1 MYFFRSIVIIFLIIA
16 SSLMLYQYLSQ
27 KKNSDISKKT
37 IIFSYL
43 IFIEGLLIL
52 FGTNYLFFIFFDFS
66 CFLAYILNRKKEAL
80 ILSFVNIIYFLVVLD
95 LSWTVYLIYGI
106 YFAVSY
112 FLRETNNHEKTL
124 KILLV
129 IKAFITSFLYFSLFE
144 QSNIQLLY
152 LSFSLIYFYAL
163 LELSYLFLRKYE
175 EKNNDDTIIFQ
186 IAHEVKNPIA
196 VCKGYLDM
204 LDTSK
209 KDKVNKYIPIIKSE
223 MNRALTIMDDFLNL
237 KRLTVQKDIMDL
249 YMLIEDVDATMQSI
263 LSSKNVSLEIPSI
276 DDELLIDGD
285 YERLKQVFINLIKN
299 AYEANANK
307 IKIDLKTKKDYIE
320 VDIIDNGDGINTKD
334 LKKIGQLFYTTK
346 VKGTGIGV
354 NMSKEII
361 KLHQGTMKYLSSK
374 EKGTTVTLVI
384 PSKFLIQD

>member
-1 MYFFRSIVIIFLIIA
+1 MYFFRSIIIILLIIM
-16 SSLMLYQYLSQ
+16 SSFMLYQYLST
-27 KKNSDISKKT
+27 KKNTNISKKT
-37 IIFSYL
+37 IILSYL

-52 FGTNYLFFIFFDFS
+52 FGTNYLFFIFLDFS
-66 CFLAYILNRKKEAL
+66 CFLAYMLNRRREVL
-80 ILSFVNIIYFLVVLD
+80 ILSFINIIYFLVVLD
-95 LSWTVYLIYGI
+95 LSWTIYLIYGI

-112 FLRETNNHEKTL
+112 FLRETNNQEKML
-124 KILLV
+124 KILLI
-129 IKAFITSFLYFSLFE
+129 IKSFITSFIYFSIFE
-144 QSNIQLLY
+144 QSNIQILY
-152 LSFSLIYFYAL
+152 LSFSLLYFYML
-163 LELSYLFLRKYE
+163 LELSYLFLREFE

-204 LDTSK
+204 LDTTK
-209 KDKVNKYIPIIKSE
+209 KDKINKYIPIIKSE

-263 LSSKNVSLEIPSI
+263 LSSKNVLLEIPTI

-307 IKIDLKTKKDYIE
+307 IKIDVRTKRDYIE
-320 VDIIDNGDGINTKD
+320 VDIIDNGDGISTKN

-346 VKGTGIGV
+346 IKGTGIGV

-361 KLHQGTMKYLSSK
+361 KLHQGTIKYIPNN
-374 EKGTTVTLVI
+374 EKGITVSLVI
-384 PSKFLIQD
+384 PSKFLID

>member
-1 MYFFRSIVIIFLIIA
+1 MYFFRSIIIILLIII
-16 SSLMLYQYLSQ
+16 SSFMLYQYLST
-27 KKNSDISKKT
+27 KKNTNISKKT
-37 IIFSYL
+37 IILSYL

-52 FGTNYLFFIFFDFS
+52 FGTNYLFFIFLDFS
-66 CFLAYILNRKKEAL
+66 CFLAYMLNRRREVL
-80 ILSFVNIIYFLVVLD
+80 ILSFINIIYFLVVLD
-95 LSWTVYLIYGI
+95 LSWTIYLIYGI

-112 FLRETNNHEKTL
+112 FLRETNNQEKML
-124 KILLV
+124 KILLI
-129 IKAFITSFLYFSLFE
+129 IKSFITSFIYFSIFE
-144 QSNIQLLY
+144 QSNIQILY
-152 LSFSLIYFYAL
+152 LSFSLLYFYML
-163 LELSYLFLRKYE
+163 LELSYLFLREFE

-204 LDTSK
+204 LDTTK

-263 LSSKNVSLEIPSI
+263 LSSKNVLLEIPTI

-307 IKIDLKTKKDYIE
+307 IKIDVRTKRDYIE
-320 VDIIDNGDGINTKD
+320 VDIIDNGDGISTKN

-346 VKGTGIGV
+346 IKGTGIGV

-361 KLHQGTMKYLSSK
+361 KLHQGTIKYIPNN
-374 EKGTTVTLVI
+374 EKGITVSLVI
-384 PSKFLIQD
+384 PSKFLID

>member
-1 MYFFRSIVIIFLIIA
+1 MYFFRSIIIILLIIM
-16 SSLMLYQYLSQ
+16 SSFMLYQYLST
-27 KKNSDISKKT
+27 KKNTNISKKT
-37 IIFSYL
+37 IILSYL

-52 FGTNYLFFIFFDFS
+52 FGTNYLFFIFLDFS
-66 CFLAYILNRKKEAL
+66 CFLAYMLNRRREAL
-80 ILSFVNIIYFLVVLD
+80 ILSFINIVYFLVVLD
-95 LSWTVYLIYGI
+95 LSWTIYLIYGI

-112 FLRETNNHEKTL
+112 FLRQTNNQEKML
-124 KILLV
+124 KILLI
-129 IKAFITSFLYFSLFE
+129 IKSFITSFIYFSTFE
-144 QSNIQLLY
+144 QSNIQILY
-152 LSFSLIYFYAL
+152 LSFSLLYFYML
-163 LELSYLFLRKYE
+163 LELSYLFLREFE

-204 LDTSK
+204 LDTTK
-209 KDKVNKYIPIIKSE
+209 KDKINKYIPIIKSE
-223 MNRALTIMDDFLNL
+223 MNRALTIMDAFLNL

-263 LSSKNVSLEIPSI
+263 LSSKNVLLEIPTI
-276 DDELLIDGD
+276 DGELLIDGD

-307 IKIDLKTKKDYIE
+307 IKIDVRTKRDYIE
-320 VDIIDNGDGINTKD
+320 VDIIDNGDGISTKN

-346 VKGTGIGV
+346 IKGTGIGV

-361 KLHQGTMKYLSSK
+361 KLHQGTIKYIPNN
-374 EKGTTVTLVI
+374 EKGITVSLVI
-384 PSKFLIQD
+384 PSKFLID

>member
-1 MYFFRSIVIIFLIIA
+1 MYFFRSIIIILLIII
-16 SSLMLYQYLSQ
+16 SSFMLYQYLST
-27 KKNSDISKKT
+27 KKNTNISKKT
-37 IIFSYL
+37 IILSYL

-52 FGTNYLFFIFFDFS
+52 FGTNYLFFIFLDFS
-66 CFLAYILNRKKEAL
+66 CFLAYMLNRRREVL
-80 ILSFVNIIYFLVVLD
+80 ILSFINIIYFLVVLD
-95 LSWTVYLIYGI
+95 LSWTIYLIYGI

-112 FLRETNNHEKTL
+112 FLRETNNQEKML
-124 KILLV
+124 KILLI
-129 IKAFITSFLYFSLFE
+129 IKSFITSFIYFSIFE
-144 QSNIQLLY
+144 QSNIQILY
-152 LSFSLIYFYAL
+152 LSFSLLYFYML
-163 LELSYLFLRKYE
+163 LELSYLFLREFE

-204 LDTSK
+204 LDTTK
-209 KDKVNKYIPIIKSE
+209 KDKINKYIPIVKSE

-263 LSSKNVSLEIPSI
+263 LSSKNVLLEIPTI

-307 IKIDLKTKKDYIE
+307 IKIDVRTKRDYIE
-320 VDIIDNGDGINTKD
+320 VDIIDNGDGISIKN

-346 VKGTGIGV
+346 IKGTGIGV

-361 KLHQGTMKYLSSK
+361 KLHQGTIKYIPNN
-374 EKGTTVTLVI
+374 EKGITVSLVI
-384 PSKFLIQD
+384 PSKFLID

>member
-1 MYFFRSIVIIFLIIA
+1 MYFFRSIIIILLIIM
-16 SSLMLYQYLSQ
+16 SSFMLYQYLST
-27 KKNSDISKKT
+27 KKNTNISKKT
-37 IIFSYL
+37 IILSYL

-52 FGTNYLFFIFFDFS
+52 FGTNYLFFIFLDFS
-66 CFLAYILNRKKEAL
+66 CFLAYMLNRRREAL
-80 ILSFVNIIYFLVVLD
+80 ILSFINIIYFLVVLD
-95 LSWTVYLIYGI
+95 LSWTIYLIYGI

-112 FLRETNNHEKTL
+112 FLRETNNQEKML
-124 KILLV
+124 KILLI
-129 IKAFITSFLYFSLFE
+129 IKSFITSFIYFSIFE
-144 QSNIQLLY
+144 QSNIQILY
-152 LSFSLIYFYAL
+152 LSFSLLYFNML
-163 LELSYLFLRKYE
+163 LELSYLFLREFE

-204 LDTSK
+204 LDTTK
-209 KDKVNKYIPIIKSE
+209 KDKINKYIPIVKSE

-263 LSSKNVSLEIPSI
+263 LSSKNVLLEIPTI

-307 IKIDLKTKKDYIE
+307 IKIDVRTKRDYIE
-320 VDIIDNGDGINTKD
+320 VDIIDNGDGISTKN

-346 VKGTGIGV
+346 IKGTGIGV

-361 KLHQGTMKYLSSK
+361 KLHQGTIKYIPNN
-374 EKGTTVTLVI
+374 EKGITVSLVI
-384 PSKFLIQD
+384 PSKFLID

>member
-1 MYFFRSIVIIFLIIA
+1 MYFFRSIIIILLIIM
-16 SSLMLYQYLSQ
+16 SSFMLYQYLST
-27 KKNSDISKKT
+27 KKNTNISKKT
-37 IIFSYL
+37 IILSYL

-52 FGTNYLFFIFFDFS
+52 FGTNYLFFIFLDFS
-66 CFLAYILNRKKEAL
+66 CFLAYMLNRRREAL
-80 ILSFVNIIYFLVVLD
+80 ILSFINIVYFLVVLD
-95 LSWTVYLIYGI
+95 LSWTIYLIYGI

-112 FLRETNNHEKTL
+112 FLRQTNNQEKML
-124 KILLV
+124 KILLI
-129 IKAFITSFLYFSLFE
+129 IKSFITSFIYFSIFE
-144 QSNIQLLY
+144 QSNIQILY
-152 LSFSLIYFYAL
+152 LSFSLLYFYML
-163 LELSYLFLRKYE
+163 LELSYLFLREFE

-204 LDTSK
+204 LDTTK
-209 KDKVNKYIPIIKSE
+209 KDKINKYIPIVKSE

-263 LSSKNVSLEIPSI
+263 LSSKNVLLEIPTI

-307 IKIDLKTKKDYIE
+307 IKIDVRTKRDYIE
-320 VDIIDNGDGINTKD
+320 VDIIDNGDGISTKN

-346 VKGTGIGV
+346 IKGTGIGV

-361 KLHQGTMKYLSSK
+361 KLHQGTIKYIPNN
-374 EKGTTVTLVI
+374 EKGITVSLVI
-384 PSKFLIQD
+384 PSKFLID

>member
-1 MYFFRSIVIIFLIIA
+1 MYFFRSIMIILLIIM
-16 SSLMLYQYLSQ
+16 SSFMLYQYLST
-27 KKNSDISKKT
+27 KKNTNISKKT
-37 IIFSYL
+37 IILSYL

-52 FGTNYLFFIFFDFS
+52 FGTNYLFFIFLDFS
-66 CFLAYILNRKKEAL
+66 CFLAYMLNRRREAL
-80 ILSFVNIIYFLVVLD
+80 ILSFINIVYFLVVLD
-95 LSWTVYLIYGI
+95 LSWTIYLIYGI

-112 FLRETNNHEKTL
+112 FLRQTNNQEKML
-124 KILLV
+124 KILLI
-129 IKAFITSFLYFSLFE
+129 IKSFITSFIYFSIFE
-144 QSNIQLLY
+144 QSNIQILY
-152 LSFSLIYFYAL
+152 LSFSLLYFYML
-163 LELSYLFLRKYE
+163 LELSYLFLREFE

-204 LDTSK
+204 LDTTK

-263 LSSKNVSLEIPSI
+263 LSSKNVLLEIPTI

-307 IKIDLKTKKDYIE
+307 IKIDVRTKRDYIE
-320 VDIIDNGDGINTKD
+320 VDIIDNGDGISTKN

-346 VKGTGIGV
+346 IKGTGIGV

-361 KLHQGTMKYLSSK
+361 KLHQGTIKYIPNN
-374 EKGTTVTLVI
+374 EKGITVSLVI
-384 PSKFLIQD
+384 PSKFLID

>member
-1 MYFFRSIVIIFLIIA
+1 MYFFRSIIIILLIIM
-16 SSLMLYQYLSQ
+16 SSFMLYQYLST
-27 KKNSDISKKT
+27 KKNTNISKKT
-37 IIFSYL
+37 IILSYL

-52 FGTNYLFFIFFDFS
+52 FGTNYLFFIFLDFS
-66 CFLAYILNRKKEAL
+66 CFLAYMLNRRREAL
-80 ILSFVNIIYFLVVLD
+80 ILSFINIVYFLVVLD
-95 LSWTVYLIYGI
+95 LSWTIYLIYGI

-112 FLRETNNHEKTL
+112 FLRQTNNQEKML
-124 KILLV
+124 KILLI
-129 IKAFITSFLYFSLFE
+129 IKSFITSFIYFSIFE
-144 QSNIQLLY
+144 QSNIQILY
-152 LSFSLIYFYAL
+152 LSFSLLYFYML
-163 LELSYLFLRKYE
+163 LEVSYLFLREFE

-204 LDTSK
+204 LDTTK
-209 KDKVNKYIPIIKSE
+209 KDKINKYIPIIKSE

-263 LSSKNVSLEIPSI
+263 LSSKNVLLEIPTI

-307 IKIDLKTKKDYIE
+307 IKIDVRTKRDYIE
-320 VDIIDNGDGINTKD
+320 VDIIDNGDGISTKN

-346 VKGTGIGV
+346 IKGTGIGV

-361 KLHQGTMKYLSSK
+361 KLHQGTIKYIPNN
-374 EKGTTVTLVI
+374 EKGITVSLVI
-384 PSKFLIQD
+384 PSKFLID

>member
-1 MYFFRSIVIIFLIIA
+1 M
-16 SSLMLYQYLSQ
+16 SSFMLYQYLST
-27 KKNSDISKKT
+27 KKNTNISKKT
-37 IIFSYL
+37 IILSYL

-52 FGTNYLFFIFFDFS
+52 FGTNYLFFIFLDFS
-66 CFLAYILNRKKEAL
+66 CFLAYMLNRRREAL
-80 ILSFVNIIYFLVVLD
+80 ILSFINIVYFLVVLD
-95 LSWTVYLIYGI
+95 LSWTIYLIYGI

-112 FLRETNNHEKTL
+112 FLRQTNNQEKML
-124 KILLV
+124 KILLI
-129 IKAFITSFLYFSLFE
+129 IKSFITSFIYFSTFE
-144 QSNIQLLY
+144 QSNIQILY
-152 LSFSLIYFYAL
+152 LSFSLLYFYML
-163 LELSYLFLRKYE
+163 LELSYLFLREFE

-204 LDTSK
+204 LDTTK
-209 KDKVNKYIPIIKSE
+209 KDKINKYIPIIKSE
-223 MNRALTIMDDFLNL
+223 MNRALTIMDVFLNL

-263 LSSKNVSLEIPSI
+263 LSSKNVLLEIPTI
-276 DDELLIDGD
+276 DGELLIDGD

-307 IKIDLKTKKDYIE
+307 IKIDVRTKRDYIE
-320 VDIIDNGDGINTKD
+320 VDIIDNGDGISTKN

-346 VKGTGIGV
+346 IKGTGIGV

-361 KLHQGTMKYLSSK
+361 KLHQGTIKYIPNN
-374 EKGTTVTLVI
+374 EKGITVSLVI
-384 PSKFLIQD
+384 PSKFLID

>member
-1 MYFFRSIVIIFLIIA
+1 MYFFRSIIIILLIIM
-16 SSLMLYQYLSQ
+16 SSFMLYQYLSI
-27 KKNSDISKKT
+27 KKNTNISKKT
-37 IIFSYL
+37 IILSYL

-52 FGTNYLFFIFFDFS
+52 FGTNYLFFIFLDFS
-66 CFLAYILNRKKEAL
+66 CCLAYMLNRRREAL
-80 ILSFVNIIYFLVVLD
+80 ILSFINIVYFLVVLD
-95 LSWTVYLIYGI
+95 LSWTIYLIYGI

-112 FLRETNNHEKTL
+112 FLRETNNQEKML
-124 KILLV
+124 KILLI
-129 IKAFITSFLYFSLFE
+129 IKSFITSFIYFSIFE
-144 QSNIQLLY
+144 QSNIQILY
-152 LSFSLIYFYAL
+152 LSFSLLYFYML
-163 LELSYLFLRKYE
+163 LELSYLFLREFE

-204 LDTSK
+204 LDTTK

-263 LSSKNVSLEIPSI
+263 LSSKNVLLEIPTI

-307 IKIDLKTKKDYIE
+307 IKIDVRTKRDYIE
-320 VDIIDNGDGINTKD
+320 VDIIDNGDGISTKN

-346 VKGTGIGV
+346 IKGTGIGV

-361 KLHQGTMKYLSSK
+361 KLHQGTIKYIPNN
-374 EKGTTVTLVI
+374 EKGITVSLVI
-384 PSKFLIQD
+384 PSKFLID

>member
-1 MYFFRSIVIIFLIIA
+1 MYFFRSIIIILLIIM
-16 SSLMLYQYLSQ
+16 SSFVLYQYLST
-27 KKNSDISKKT
+27 KKNTNISKKT
-37 IIFSYL
+37 IILSYL

-52 FGTNYLFFIFFDFS
+52 FGTNYLFFIFLDFS
-66 CFLAYILNRKKEAL
+66 CFLAYMLNRRREVL
-80 ILSFVNIIYFLVVLD
+80 ILSFINIIYFLVVLD
-95 LSWTVYLIYGI
+95 LSWTIYLIYGI

-112 FLRETNNHEKTL
+112 FLRETNNQEKML
-124 KILLV
+124 KILLI
-129 IKAFITSFLYFSLFE
+129 IKSFITSFIYFSIFE
-144 QSNIQLLY
+144 QSNIQILY
-152 LSFSLIYFYAL
+152 LSFSLLYFYML
-163 LELSYLFLRKYE
+163 LELSYLFLREFE

-204 LDTSK
+204 LDTTK

-263 LSSKNVSLEIPSI
+263 LSSKNVLLEIPTI

-307 IKIDLKTKKDYIE
+307 IKIDVRTKRDYIE
-320 VDIIDNGDGINTKD
+320 VDIIDNGDGISIKN

-346 VKGTGIGV
+346 IKGTGIGV

-361 KLHQGTMKYLSSK
+361 KLHQGTIKYIPNN
-374 EKGTTVTLVI
+374 EKGITVSLVI
-384 PSKFLIQD
+384 PSKFLID

>member
-1 MYFFRSIVIIFLIIA
+1 MYFFRSIIIILLIIM
-16 SSLMLYQYLSQ
+16 SSFMLYQYLST
-27 KKNSDISKKT
+27 KKNTNISKKT
-37 IIFSYL
+37 IILSYL

-52 FGTNYLFFIFFDFS
+52 FGTNYLFFIFLDFS
-66 CFLAYILNRKKEAL
+66 CFLAYMLNRRREVL
-80 ILSFVNIIYFLVVLD
+80 ILSFINIIYFLVVLD
-95 LSWTVYLIYGI
+95 LSWTIYLIYGI

-112 FLRETNNHEKTL
+112 FLRETNNQEKML
-124 KILLV
+124 KILLI
-129 IKAFITSFLYFSLFE
+129 IKSFITSFIYFSIFE
-144 QSNIQLLY
+144 QSNIQILY
-152 LSFSLIYFYAL
+152 LSFSLLYFYML
-163 LELSYLFLRKYE
+163 LELSYLFLREFE

-204 LDTSK
+204 LDTTK

-263 LSSKNVSLEIPSI
+263 LSSKNVLLEIPTI

-307 IKIDLKTKKDYIE
+307 IKIDVRTKRDYIE
-320 VDIIDNGDGINTKD
+320 VDIIDNGDGISIKN

-346 VKGTGIGV
+346 IKGTGIGV

-361 KLHQGTMKYLSSK
+361 KLHQGTIKYIPNN
-374 EKGTTVTLVI
+374 EKGITVSLVL
-384 PSKFLIQD
+384 PSKFLID

>member
-1 MYFFRSIVIIFLIIA
+1 M
-16 SSLMLYQYLSQ
+16 SSFMLYQYLST
-27 KKNSDISKKT
+27 KKNTNISKKT
-37 IIFSYL
+37 IILSYL

-52 FGTNYLFFIFFDFS
+52 FGTNYLFFIFLDFS
-66 CFLAYILNRKKEAL
+66 CFLAYMLNRRREAL
-80 ILSFVNIIYFLVVLD
+80 ILSFINIIYFLVVLD
-95 LSWTVYLIYGI
+95 LSWTIYLIYGI

-112 FLRETNNHEKTL
+112 FLRETNNQEKML
-124 KILLV
+124 KILLI
-129 IKAFITSFLYFSLFE
+129 IKSFITSFIYFSIFE
-144 QSNIQLLY
+144 QSNIQILY
-152 LSFSLIYFYAL
+152 LSFSLLYFYML
-163 LELSYLFLRKYE
+163 LELSYLFLREFE

-204 LDTSK
+204 LDTTK
-209 KDKVNKYIPIIKSE
+209 KDKINKYIPIVKSE

-263 LSSKNVSLEIPSI
+263 LSSKNVLLEIPTI

-307 IKIDLKTKKDYIE
+307 IKIDVRTKRDYIE
-320 VDIIDNGDGINTKD
+320 VDIIDNGDGISTKN

-346 VKGTGIGV
+346 IKGTGIGV

-361 KLHQGTMKYLSSK
+361 KLHQGTIKYIPNN
-374 EKGTTVTLVI
+374 EKGITVSLVI
-384 PSKFLIQD
+384 PSKFLID

>member
-1 MYFFRSIVIIFLIIA
+1 MYFFRSIIIILLIIM
-16 SSLMLYQYLSQ
+16 SSFMLYQYLST
-27 KKNSDISKKT
+27 KKNTNISKKT
-37 IIFSYL
+37 IILSYL

-52 FGTNYLFFIFFDFS
+52 FGTNYLFFIFLDFS
-66 CFLAYILNRKKEAL
+66 CFLAYMLNRRREAL
-80 ILSFVNIIYFLVVLD
+80 ILSFINIVYFLVVLD
-95 LSWTVYLIYGI
+95 LSWSIYLIYGI
-106 YFAVSY
+106 YFAVGY
-112 FLRETNNHEKTL
+112 FLRQTNNQEKML
-124 KILLV
+124 KILLI
-129 IKAFITSFLYFSLFE
+129 IKSFITSFIYFSIFE
-144 QSNIQLLY
+144 QSNIQILY
-152 LSFSLIYFYAL
+152 LSFSLLYFYML
-163 LELSYLFLRKYE
+163 LELSYLFLREFE

-204 LDTSK
+204 LDTTK
-209 KDKVNKYIPIIKSE
+209 KDKINKYIPIIKSE
-223 MNRALTIMDDFLNL
+223 MNRALTIMDVFLNL

-263 LSSKNVSLEIPSI
+263 LSSKNVLLEIPTI

-307 IKIDLKTKKDYIE
+307 IKIDVRTKRDYIE
-320 VDIIDNGDGINTKD
+320 VDIIDNGDGISTKN

-346 VKGTGIGV
+346 IKGTGIGV

-361 KLHQGTMKYLSSK
+361 KLHQGTIKYIPNN
-374 EKGTTVTLVI
+374 EKGITVSLVI
-384 PSKFLIQD
+384 PSKFLID

>member
-1 MYFFRSIVIIFLIIA
+1 MYFFRSIIIILLIIM
-16 SSLMLYQYLSQ
+16 SSFMLYQYLST
-27 KKNSDISKKT
+27 KKNTNISKKT
-37 IIFSYL
+37 IILSYL
-43 IFIEGLLIL
+43 IFIKGLLIL
-52 FGTNYLFFIFFDFS
+52 FGTNYLFFIFLDFS
-66 CFLAYILNRKKEAL
+66 CFLAYMLNRRREAL
-80 ILSFVNIIYFLVVLD
+80 ILSFINIVYFLVVLD
-95 LSWTVYLIYGI
+95 LSWTIYLIYGI

-112 FLRETNNHEKTL
+112 FLRQTNNQEKML
-124 KILLV
+124 KILLI
-129 IKAFITSFLYFSLFE
+129 IKSFITSFIYFSIFE
-144 QSNIQLLY
+144 QSNIQILY
-152 LSFSLIYFYAL
+152 LSFSLLYFYML
-163 LELSYLFLRKYE
+163 LELSYLFLREFE

-204 LDTSK
+204 LDTTK
-209 KDKVNKYIPIIKSE
+209 KDKINKYIPIIKSE

-263 LSSKNVSLEIPSI
+263 LSSKNVLLEIPTI

-307 IKIDLKTKKDYIE
+307 IKIDVRTKRDYIE
-320 VDIIDNGDGINTKD
+320 VDIIDNGDGISTKN

-346 VKGTGIGV
+346 IKGTGIGV

-361 KLHQGTMKYLSSK
+361 KLHQGTIKYIPNN
-374 EKGTTVTLVI
+374 EKGITVSLVI
-384 PSKFLIQD
+384 PSKFLID

>member
-1 MYFFRSIVIIFLIIA
+1 MYFFRSVIIILLIIM
-16 SSLMLYQYLSQ
+16 SSFMLYQYLST
-27 KKNSDISKKT
+27 KKNTNISKKT
-37 IIFSYL
+37 IILSYL

-52 FGTNYLFFIFFDFS
+52 FGTNYLFFIFLDFS
-66 CFLAYILNRKKEAL
+66 CFLAYMLNRRREAL
-80 ILSFVNIIYFLVVLD
+80 ILSFINIVYFLVVLD
-95 LSWTVYLIYGI
+95 LSLTIYLIYGI

-112 FLRETNNHEKTL
+112 FLRQTNNQEKML
-124 KILLV
+124 KILLI
-129 IKAFITSFLYFSLFE
+129 IKSFITSFIYFSIFE
-144 QSNIQLLY
+144 QSNIQILY
-152 LSFSLIYFYAL
+152 LSFSLLYFYML
-163 LELSYLFLRKYE
+163 LELSYLFLREFE

-204 LDTSK
+204 LDTTK
-209 KDKVNKYIPIIKSE
+209 KDKINKYIPIIKSE

-263 LSSKNVSLEIPSI
+263 LSSKNVLLEIPTI

-307 IKIDLKTKKDYIE
+307 IKIDVRTKRDYIE
-320 VDIIDNGDGINTKD
+320 VDIIDNGDGISTKN

-346 VKGTGIGV
+346 IKGTGIGV

-361 KLHQGTMKYLSSK
+361 KLHQGTIKYIPNN
-374 EKGTTVTLVI
+374 EKGITVSLAI
-384 PSKFLIQD
+384 PSKFLID

>member
-1 MYFFRSIVIIFLIIA
+1 MYFFRSIIIILLIIM
-16 SSLMLYQYLSQ
+16 SSFMLYQYLST
-27 KKNSDISKKT
+27 KKNTNISKKT
-37 IIFSYL
+37 IILSYL

-52 FGTNYLFFIFFDFS
+52 FGTNYLFFIFLDFS
-66 CFLAYILNRKKEAL
+66 CFLAYMLNRRREVL
-80 ILSFVNIIYFLVVLD
+80 ILSFINIIYFLVVLD
-95 LSWTVYLIYGI
+95 LSWTIYLIYGI

-112 FLRETNNHEKTL
+112 FLRETNNQEKML
-124 KILLV
+124 KILLI
-129 IKAFITSFLYFSLFE
+129 IKSFITSFIYFSIFE
-144 QSNIQLLY
+144 QSNIQILY
-152 LSFSLIYFYAL
+152 LSFSLLYFYML
-163 LELSYLFLRKYE
+163 LELSYLFLREFE

-204 LDTSK
+204 LDTTK

-263 LSSKNVSLEIPSI
+263 LSSKNVLLEIPTI

-307 IKIDLKTKKDYIE
+307 IKIDVRTKRDYIE
-320 VDIIDNGDGINTKD
+320 VDIIDNGDGISIKN

-346 VKGTGIGV
+346 IKGTGIGV

-361 KLHQGTMKYLSSK
+361 KLHQGTIKYIPNN
-374 EKGTTVTLVI
+374 EKGITVSLVI
-384 PSKFLIQD
+384 PSKFLID

>member
-1 MYFFRSIVIIFLIIA
+1 MYFFRSIIIILLIII
-16 SSLMLYQYLSQ
+16 SSFMLYQYLST
-27 KKNSDISKKT
+27 KKNTNISKKT
-37 IIFSYL
+37 IILSYL

-52 FGTNYLFFIFFDFS
+52 FGTNYLFFIFLDFS
-66 CFLAYILNRKKEAL
+66 CFLAYMLNRRREVL
-80 ILSFVNIIYFLVVLD
+80 ILSFINIIYFLVVLD
-95 LSWTVYLIYGI
+95 LSWTIYLIYGI

-112 FLRETNNHEKTL
+112 FLRETNNQEKML
-124 KILLV
+124 KILLI
-129 IKAFITSFLYFSLFE
+129 IKSFITSFIYFSIFE
-144 QSNIQLLY
+144 QSNIQILY
-152 LSFSLIYFYAL
+152 LSFSLLYFYML
-163 LELSYLFLRKYE
+163 LELSYLFLREFE

-204 LDTSK
+204 LDTTK

-263 LSSKNVSLEIPSI
+263 LSSKNVLLEIPTI

-307 IKIDLKTKKDYIE
+307 IKIDVRTKRDYIE
-320 VDIIDNGDGINTKD
+320 VDIIDNGDGISIKN

-346 VKGTGIGV
+346 IKGTGIGV

-361 KLHQGTMKYLSSK
+361 KLHQGTIKYIPNN
-374 EKGTTVTLVI
+374 EKGITVSLVI
-384 PSKFLIQD
+384 PSKFLID

>member
-1 MYFFRSIVIIFLIIA
+1 MYFFRSIIIILLIIM
-16 SSLMLYQYLSQ
+16 SSFMLYQYLST
-27 KKNSDISKKT
+27 KKNTNISKKT
-37 IIFSYL
+37 IILSYL

-52 FGTNYLFFIFFDFS
+52 FGTNYLFFIFLDFS
-66 CFLAYILNRKKEAL
+66 CFLAYMLNRRREVL
-80 ILSFVNIIYFLVVLD
+80 ILSFINIIYFLVVLD
-95 LSWTVYLIYGI
+95 LSWTIYLIYGI

-112 FLRETNNHEKTL
+112 FLRETNNQEKML
-124 KILLV
+124 KILLI
-129 IKAFITSFLYFSLFE
+129 IKSFITSFIYFSIFE
-144 QSNIQLLY
+144 QSNIQILY
-152 LSFSLIYFYAL
+152 LSFSLLYFYML
-163 LELSYLFLRKYE
+163 LELSYLFLREFE

-204 LDTSK
+204 LDTTK
-209 KDKVNKYIPIIKSE
+209 KDKINKYIPIIKSE

-263 LSSKNVSLEIPSI
+263 LSSKNVLLEIPTI

-307 IKIDLKTKKDYIE
+307 IKIDVRTKRDYIE
-320 VDIIDNGDGINTKD
+320 VDIIDNGDGISIKN

-346 VKGTGIGV
+346 IKGTGIGV

-361 KLHQGTMKYLSSK
+361 KLHQGTIKYIPNN
-374 EKGTTVTLVI
+374 EKGITVSLVI
-384 PSKFLIQD
+384 PSKFLID

>member
-1 MYFFRSIVIIFLIIA
+1 MYFFRSVIIILLIIM
-16 SSLMLYQYLSQ
+16 SSFMLYQYLST
-27 KKNSDISKKT
+27 KKNTNISKKT
-37 IIFSYL
+37 IILSYL

-52 FGTNYLFFIFFDFS
+52 FGTNYLFFIFLDFS
-66 CFLAYILNRKKEAL
+66 CFLAYMLNRRREAL
-80 ILSFVNIIYFLVVLD
+80 ILSFINIVYFLVVLD
-95 LSWTVYLIYGI
+95 LSWTIYLIYGI

-112 FLRETNNHEKTL
+112 FLRQTNNQEKML
-124 KILLV
+124 KILLI
-129 IKAFITSFLYFSLFE
+129 IKSFITSFIYFSIFE
-144 QSNIQLLY
+144 QSNIQILY
-152 LSFSLIYFYAL
+152 LSFSLLYFYML
-163 LELSYLFLRKYE
+163 LELSYLFLREFE

-204 LDTSK
+204 LDTTK
-209 KDKVNKYIPIIKSE
+209 KDKINKYIPIIKSE

-249 YMLIEDVDATMQSI
+249 YMLIEDIDATMQSI
-263 LSSKNVSLEIPSI
+263 LSSKNVLLEIPTI

-307 IKIDLKTKKDYIE
+307 IKIDVRTKRDYIE
-320 VDIIDNGDGINTKD
+320 VDIIDNGDGISTKN

-346 VKGTGIGV
+346 IKGTGIGV

-361 KLHQGTMKYLSSK
+361 KLHQGTIKYIPNN
-374 EKGTTVTLVI
+374 EKGITVSLVI
-384 PSKFLIQD
+384 PSKFLID

>member
-1 MYFFRSIVIIFLIIA
+1 MYFFRSIIIILLIIM
-16 SSLMLYQYLSQ
+16 SSFMLYQYLST
-27 KKNSDISKKT
+27 KKNTNISKKT
-37 IIFSYL
+37 IILSYL

-52 FGTNYLFFIFFDFS
+52 FGTNYLFFIFLDFS
-66 CFLAYILNRKKEAL
+66 CFLAYMLNRRREAL
-80 ILSFVNIIYFLVVLD
+80 ILSFINIVYFLVVLD
-95 LSWTVYLIYGI
+95 LSWTIYLIYGI
-106 YFAVSY
+106 YFAVGY
-112 FLRETNNHEKTL
+112 FLRQTNNQEKML
-124 KILLV
+124 KILLI
-129 IKAFITSFLYFSLFE
+129 IKSFITSFIYFSIFE
-144 QSNIQLLY
+144 QSNIQILY
-152 LSFSLIYFYAL
+152 LSFSLLYFYML
-163 LELSYLFLRKYE
+163 LELSYLFLREFE

-204 LDTSK
+204 LDTTK
-209 KDKVNKYIPIIKSE
+209 KDKINKYIPIIKSE
-223 MNRALTIMDDFLNL
+223 MNRALTIMDVFLNL

-263 LSSKNVSLEIPSI
+263 LSSKNVLLEIPTI

-307 IKIDLKTKKDYIE
+307 IKIDVRTKRDYIE
-320 VDIIDNGDGINTKD
+320 VDIIDNGDGISIKN

-346 VKGTGIGV
+346 IKGTGIGV

-361 KLHQGTMKYLSSK
+361 KLHQGTIKYIPNN
-374 EKGTTVTLVI
+374 EKGITVSLVI
-384 PSKFLIQD
+384 PSKFLID

>member
-1 MYFFRSIVIIFLIIA
+1 MYFFRSIIIILLIIM
-16 SSLMLYQYLSQ
+16 SSFMLYQYLST
-27 KKNSDISKKT
+27 KKSTNISKKT
-37 IIFSYL
+37 IILSYL

-52 FGTNYLFFIFFDFS
+52 FGTNYLFFIFLDFS
-66 CFLAYILNRKKEAL
+66 CFLAYMLNRRREAL
-80 ILSFVNIIYFLVVLD
+80 ILSFINIVYFLVVLD
-95 LSWTVYLIYGI
+95 LSWTIYLIYGI

-112 FLRETNNHEKTL
+112 FLRQTNNQEKML
-124 KILLV
+124 KILLI
-129 IKAFITSFLYFSLFE
+129 IKSFITSFIYFSIFE
-144 QSNIQLLY
+144 QSNIQILY
-152 LSFSLIYFYAL
+152 LSFSLLYFYML
-163 LELSYLFLRKYE
+163 LELSYLFLREFE

-204 LDTSK
+204 LDTTK
-209 KDKVNKYIPIIKSE
+209 KDKINKYIPIIKSE

-263 LSSKNVSLEIPSI
+263 LSSKNVLLEIPTI

-307 IKIDLKTKKDYIE
+307 IKIDVRTKRDYIE
-320 VDIIDNGDGINTKD
+320 VDIIDNGDGISTKN

-346 VKGTGIGV
+346 IKGTGIGV

-361 KLHQGTMKYLSSK
+361 KLHQGTIKYIPNN
-374 EKGTTVTLVI
+374 EKGITVSLVI
-384 PSKFLIQD
+384 PSKFLID

>member
-1 MYFFRSIVIIFLIIA
+1 MYFFRSVIIILLIIM
-16 SSLMLYQYLSQ
+16 SSFMLYQYLST
-27 KKNSDISKKT
+27 KKNTNISKKT
-37 IIFSYL
+37 IILSYL

-52 FGTNYLFFIFFDFS
+52 FGTNYLFFIFLDFS
-66 CFLAYILNRKKEAL
+66 CFLAYMLNRRREAL
-80 ILSFVNIIYFLVVLD
+80 ILSFINIVYFLVVLD
-95 LSWTVYLIYGI
+95 LSWTIYLIYGI

-112 FLRETNNHEKTL
+112 FLRQTNNQEKML
-124 KILLV
+124 KILLI
-129 IKAFITSFLYFSLFE
+129 IKSFITSFIYFSIFE
-144 QSNIQLLY
+144 QSNIQILY
-152 LSFSLIYFYAL
+152 LSFSLLYFYML
-163 LELSYLFLRKYE
+163 LELSYLFLREFE

-204 LDTSK
+204 LDTTK
-209 KDKVNKYIPIIKSE
+209 KDKINKYIPIIKSE

-263 LSSKNVSLEIPSI
+263 LSSKNVLLEIPTI

-307 IKIDLKTKKDYIE
+307 IKIDVRTKRDYIE
-320 VDIIDNGDGINTKD
+320 VDIIDNGDGISTKN

-346 VKGTGIGV
+346 IKGTGIGV

-361 KLHQGTMKYLSSK
+361 KLHQGTIKYIPNN
-374 EKGTTVTLVI
+374 EKGITVSLVI
-384 PSKFLIQD
+384 PSKFLID

>member
-1 MYFFRSIVIIFLIIA
+1 MYFFRSIIIILLIIM
-16 SSLMLYQYLSQ
+16 SSFMLYQYLST
-27 KKNSDISKKT
+27 KKNTNISKKT
-37 IIFSYL
+37 IILSYL

-52 FGTNYLFFIFFDFS
+52 FGTNYLFFIFLDFS
-66 CFLAYILNRKKEAL
+66 CFLAYMLNRRREAL
-80 ILSFVNIIYFLVVLD
+80 ILSFINIVYFLVVLD
-95 LSWTVYLIYGI
+95 LSWTIYLIYGI

-112 FLRETNNHEKTL
+112 FLRQTNNQEKML
-124 KILLV
+124 KILLI
-129 IKAFITSFLYFSLFE
+129 IKSFITSFIYFSIFE
-144 QSNIQLLY
+144 QSNIQILY
-152 LSFSLIYFYAL
+152 LSFSLLYFYML
-163 LELSYLFLRKYE
+163 LELSYLFLREFE

-204 LDTSK
+204 LDTTK
-209 KDKVNKYIPIIKSE
+209 KDKINKYIPIIKSE
-223 MNRALTIMDDFLNL
+223 MNRALTIMDVFLNL

-263 LSSKNVSLEIPSI
+263 LSSKNVLLEIPTI

-307 IKIDLKTKKDYIE
+307 IKIDVRTKRDYIE
-320 VDIIDNGDGINTKD
+320 VDIIDNGDGISTKN

-346 VKGTGIGV
+346 IKGTGIGV

-361 KLHQGTMKYLSSK
+361 KLHQGTIKYIPNN
-374 EKGTTVTLVI
+374 EKGITVSLVI
-384 PSKFLIQD
+384 PSKFLID

>member
-1 MYFFRSIVIIFLIIA
+1 MYFFRSIIIILLIII
-16 SSLMLYQYLSQ
+16 SSFMLYQYLST
-27 KKNSDISKKT
+27 KKNTNISKKT
-37 IIFSYL
+37 IILSYL

-52 FGTNYLFFIFFDFS
+52 FGTNYLFFIFLDFS
-66 CFLAYILNRKKEAL
+66 CFLAYMLNRRREVL
-80 ILSFVNIIYFLVVLD
+80 ILSFINIIYFLVVLD
-95 LSWTVYLIYGI
+95 LSWTIYLIYGI

-112 FLRETNNHEKTL
+112 FLRETNNQEKML
-124 KILLV
+124 KILLI
-129 IKAFITSFLYFSLFE
+129 IKSFITSFIYFSIFE
-144 QSNIQLLY
+144 QSNIQILY
-152 LSFSLIYFYAL
+152 LSFSLLYFYML
-163 LELSYLFLRKYE
+163 LELSYLFLREFE

-204 LDTSK
+204 LDTTK
-209 KDKVNKYIPIIKSE
+209 KDNINKYIPIIKSE

-263 LSSKNVSLEIPSI
+263 LSSKNVLLEIPTI

-307 IKIDLKTKKDYIE
+307 IKIDVRTKRDYIE
-320 VDIIDNGDGINTKD
+320 VDIIDNGDGISIKN

-346 VKGTGIGV
+346 IKGTGIGV

-361 KLHQGTMKYLSSK
+361 KLHQGTIKYIPNN
-374 EKGTTVTLVI
+374 EKGITVSLVI
-384 PSKFLIQD
+384 PSKFLID

>member
-1 MYFFRSIVIIFLIIA
+1 MYFFRSIIIILLIIM
-16 SSLMLYQYLSQ
+16 SSFMLYQYLST
-27 KKNSDISKKT
+27 KKNTNISKKT
-37 IIFSYL
+37 IILSYL

-52 FGTNYLFFIFFDFS
+52 FGTNYLFFIFLDFS
-66 CFLAYILNRKKEAL
+66 CFLAYMLNRRREAL
-80 ILSFVNIIYFLVVLD
+80 ILSFINIVYFLVVLD
-95 LSWTVYLIYGI
+95 LSWTIYLIYGI

-112 FLRETNNHEKTL
+112 FLRQTNNQEKML
-124 KILLV
+124 KILLI
-129 IKAFITSFLYFSLFE
+129 IKSFITSFIYFSIFE
-144 QSNIQLLY
+144 QSNIQILY
-152 LSFSLIYFYAL
+152 LSFSLLYFYML
-163 LELSYLFLRKYE
+163 LELSYLFLREFE

-204 LDTSK
+204 LDTTK
-209 KDKVNKYIPIIKSE
+209 KDKINKYIPIIKSE

-263 LSSKNVSLEIPSI
+263 LSSKNVLLEIPTI

-307 IKIDLKTKKDYIE
+307 IKIDVRTKRDYIE
-320 VDIIDNGDGINTKD
+320 VDIIDNGDGISTKN

-346 VKGTGIGV
+346 IKGTGIGV

-361 KLHQGTMKYLSSK
+361 KLHQGTIKYIPNN
-374 EKGTTVTLVI
+374 EKGITVSLAI
-384 PSKFLIQD
+384 PSKFLID

>member
-1 MYFFRSIVIIFLIIA
+1 MYFFRSIIIILLIIM
-16 SSLMLYQYLSQ
+16 SSFMLYQYLST
-27 KKNSDISKKT
+27 KKNTNISKKT
-37 IIFSYL
+37 IILSYL

-52 FGTNYLFFIFFDFS
+52 FGTNYLFFIFLDFS
-66 CFLAYILNRKKEAL
+66 CFLAYMLNRRREAL
-80 ILSFVNIIYFLVVLD
+80 ILSFINIVYFLVVLD
-95 LSWTVYLIYGI
+95 LSWFIYLIYGI
-106 YFAVSY
+106 YFAVGY
-112 FLRETNNHEKTL
+112 FLRQTNNQEKML
-124 KILLV
+124 KILLI
-129 IKAFITSFLYFSLFE
+129 IKSFITSFIYFSIFE
-144 QSNIQLLY
+144 QSNIQILY
-152 LSFSLIYFYAL
+152 LSFSLLYFYML
-163 LELSYLFLRKYE
+163 LELSYLFLREFE

-204 LDTSK
+204 LDTTK
-209 KDKVNKYIPIIKSE
+209 KDKINKYIPIIKSE
-223 MNRALTIMDDFLNL
+223 MNRALTIMDVFLNL

-263 LSSKNVSLEIPSI
+263 LSSKNVLLEIPTI

-307 IKIDLKTKKDYIE
+307 IKIDVRTKRDYIE
-320 VDIIDNGDGINTKD
+320 VDIIDNGDGISTKN

-346 VKGTGIGV
+346 IKGTGIGV

-361 KLHQGTMKYLSSK
+361 KLHQGTIKYIPNN
-374 EKGTTVTLVI
+374 EKGITVSLVI
-384 PSKFLIQD
+384 PSKFLID

>member
-1 MYFFRSIVIIFLIIA
+1 MYFFRSIIIILLIIM
-16 SSLMLYQYLSQ
+16 SSFMLYQYLST
-27 KKNSDISKKT
+27 KKNTNISKKT
-37 IIFSYL
+37 IILSYL

-52 FGTNYLFFIFFDFS
+52 FGTNYLFFIFLDFS
-66 CFLAYILNRKKEAL
+66 CFLAYMLNRRREAL
-80 ILSFVNIIYFLVVLD
+80 ILSFINIIYFLVVLD
-95 LSWTVYLIYGI
+95 LSWTIYLIYGI

-112 FLRETNNHEKTL
+112 FLRETNNQEKML
-124 KILLV
+124 KILLI
-129 IKAFITSFLYFSLFE
+129 IKSFITSFIYFSIFE
-144 QSNIQLLY
+144 QSNIQILY
-152 LSFSLIYFYAL
+152 LSFSLLYFYML
-163 LELSYLFLRKYE
+163 LELSYLFLREFE

-204 LDTSK
+204 LDTTK
-209 KDKVNKYIPIIKSE
+209 KDKINKYIPIVKSE

-263 LSSKNVSLEIPSI
+263 LSSKNVLLEIPTI

-307 IKIDLKTKKDYIE
+307 IKIDVRTKRDYIE
-320 VDIIDNGDGINTKD
+320 VDIIDNGDGISTKN

-346 VKGTGIGV
+346 IKGTGIGV

-361 KLHQGTMKYLSSK
+361 KLHQGTIKYIPNN
-374 EKGTTVTLVI
+374 EKGITVSLVI
-384 PSKFLIQD
+384 PSKFLID

>member
-1 MYFFRSIVIIFLIIA
+1 MYFFRSIIIILLIIM
-16 SSLMLYQYLSQ
+16 SSFMLYQYLST
-27 KKNSDISKKT
+27 KKNTNISKKT
-37 IIFSYL
+37 IILSYL

-52 FGTNYLFFIFFDFS
+52 FGTNYLFFIFLDFS
-66 CFLAYILNRKKEAL
+66 CFLAYMLNRRREAL
-80 ILSFVNIIYFLVVLD
+80 ILSFINIVYFLVVLD
-95 LSWTVYLIYGI
+95 LSWTIYLIYGI

-112 FLRETNNHEKTL
+112 FLRQTNNQEKML
-124 KILLV
+124 KILLI
-129 IKAFITSFLYFSLFE
+129 IKSFITSFIYFSTFE
-144 QSNIQLLY
+144 QSNIQILY
-152 LSFSLIYFYAL
+152 LSFSLLYFYML
-163 LELSYLFLRKYE
+163 LELSYLFLREFE

-204 LDTSK
+204 LDTTK
-209 KDKVNKYIPIIKSE
+209 KDKINKYIPIIKSE
-223 MNRALTIMDDFLNL
+223 MNRALTIMDVFLNL

-263 LSSKNVSLEIPSI
+263 LSSKNVLLEIPTI
-276 DDELLIDGD
+276 DGELLIDGD

-307 IKIDLKTKKDYIE
+307 IKIDVRTKRDYIE
-320 VDIIDNGDGINTKD
+320 VDIIDNGDGISTKN

-346 VKGTGIGV
+346 IKGTGIGV

-361 KLHQGTMKYLSSK
+361 KLHQGTIKYIPNN
-374 EKGTTVTLVI
+374 EKGITVSLVI
-384 PSKFLIQD
+384 PSKFLID

>member
-1 MYFFRSIVIIFLIIA
+1 MYFFRSIIIILLIIM
-16 SSLMLYQYLSQ
+16 SSFMLYQYLST
-27 KKNSDISKKT
+27 KKNTNISKKT
-37 IIFSYL
+37 IILSYL

-52 FGTNYLFFIFFDFS
+52 FGTNYLFFIFLDFS
-66 CFLAYILNRKKEAL
+66 CFLAYMLNRRREAL
-80 ILSFVNIIYFLVVLD
+80 ILSFINIVYFLVVLD
-95 LSWTVYLIYGI
+95 LSWTIYLIYGI

-112 FLRETNNHEKTL
+112 FLRQTNNQEKML
-124 KILLV
+124 KILLI
-129 IKAFITSFLYFSLFE
+129 IKSFITSFIYFSIFE
-144 QSNIQLLY
+144 QSNIQILY
-152 LSFSLIYFYAL
+152 LSFSLLYFYML
-163 LELSYLFLRKYE
+163 LELSYLFLREFE

-204 LDTSK
+204 LDTTK
-209 KDKVNKYIPIIKSE
+209 KDKINKYIPIIKSE

-263 LSSKNVSLEIPSI
+263 LSSKNVLLEIPTI

-307 IKIDLKTKKDYIE
+307 IKIDVRTKRDYIE
-320 VDIIDNGDGINTKD
+320 VDIIDNGDGISTKN

-346 VKGTGIGV
+346 IKGTGIGV

-361 KLHQGTMKYLSSK
+361 KLHQGTIKYIPNN
-374 EKGTTVTLVI
+374 EKGITVSLVI
-384 PSKFLIQD
+384 PSKFLID

>member
-1 MYFFRSIVIIFLIIA
+1 
-16 SSLMLYQYLSQ
+16 MLYQYLST
-27 KKNSDISKKT
+27 KKNTNISKKT
-37 IIFSYL
+37 IILSYL

-52 FGTNYLFFIFFDFS
+52 FGTNYLFFIFLDFS
-66 CFLAYILNRKKEAL
+66 CFLAYMLNRRREVL
-80 ILSFVNIIYFLVVLD
+80 ILSFINIIYFLVVLD
-95 LSWTVYLIYGI
+95 LSWTIYLIYGI

-112 FLRETNNHEKTL
+112 FLRETNNQEKML
-124 KILLV
+124 KILLI
-129 IKAFITSFLYFSLFE
+129 IKSFITSFIYFSIFE
-144 QSNIQLLY
+144 QSNIQILY
-152 LSFSLIYFYAL
+152 LSFSLLYFYML
-163 LELSYLFLRKYE
+163 LELSYLFLREFE

-204 LDTSK
+204 LDTTK

-263 LSSKNVSLEIPSI
+263 LSSKNVLLEIPTI

-307 IKIDLKTKKDYIE
+307 IKIDVRTKRDYIE
-320 VDIIDNGDGINTKD
+320 VDIIDNGDGISIKN

-346 VKGTGIGV
+346 IKGTGIGV

-361 KLHQGTMKYLSSK
+361 KLHQGTIKYIPNN
-374 EKGTTVTLVI
+374 EKGITVSLVI
-384 PSKFLIQD
+384 PSKFLID

>member
-1 MYFFRSIVIIFLIIA
+1 M
-16 SSLMLYQYLSQ
+16 
-27 KKNSDISKKT
+27 
-37 IIFSYL
+37 
-43 IFIEGLLIL
+43 
-52 FGTNYLFFIFFDFS
+52 
-66 CFLAYILNRKKEAL
+66 LNRRREAL
-80 ILSFVNIIYFLVVLD
+80 ILSFINIVYFLVVLD
-95 LSWTVYLIYGI
+95 LSWTIYLIYGI

-112 FLRETNNHEKTL
+112 FLRQTNNQEKML
-124 KILLV
+124 KILLI
-129 IKAFITSFLYFSLFE
+129 IKSFITSFIYFSIFE
-144 QSNIQLLY
+144 QSNIQILY
-152 LSFSLIYFYAL
+152 LSFSLLYFYML
-163 LELSYLFLRKYE
+163 LELSYLFLREFE

-204 LDTSK
+204 LDTTK
-209 KDKVNKYIPIIKSE
+209 KDKINKYIPIIKSE

-263 LSSKNVSLEIPSI
+263 LSSKNVLLEIPTI

-307 IKIDLKTKKDYIE
+307 IKIDVRTKRDYIE
-320 VDIIDNGDGINTKD
+320 VDIIDNGDGISTKN

-346 VKGTGIGV
+346 IKGTGIGV

-361 KLHQGTMKYLSSK
+361 KLHQGTIKYIPNN
-374 EKGTTVTLVI
+374 EKGITVSLVI
-384 PSKFLIQD
+384 PSKFLID

>member
-1 MYFFRSIVIIFLIIA
+1 MYFFRSIIIILLIIM
-16 SSLMLYQYLSQ
+16 SSFMLYQYLST
-27 KKNSDISKKT
+27 KKNTNISKKT
-37 IIFSYL
+37 IILSYL

-52 FGTNYLFFIFFDFS
+52 FGTNYLFFIFLDFS
-66 CFLAYILNRKKEAL
+66 CFLAYMLNRRREAL
-80 ILSFVNIIYFLVVLD
+80 ILSFINIVYFLVVLD
-95 LSWTVYLIYGI
+95 LSWTIYLIYGI

-112 FLRETNNHEKTL
+112 FLRQTNNQEKML
-124 KILLV
+124 KILLI
-129 IKAFITSFLYFSLFE
+129 IKSFITSFIYFSIFE
-144 QSNIQLLY
+144 QSNIQILY
-152 LSFSLIYFYAL
+152 LSFSLLYFYIL
-163 LELSYLFLRKYE
+163 LELSYLFLREFE

-204 LDTSK
+204 LDTTK
-209 KDKVNKYIPIIKSE
+209 KDKINKYIPIIKSE

-263 LSSKNVSLEIPSI
+263 LSSKNVLLEIPAI

-307 IKIDLKTKKDYIE
+307 IKIDVRTKRDYIE
-320 VDIIDNGDGINTKD
+320 VDIIDNGDGISTKN

-346 VKGTGIGV
+346 IKGTGIGV

-361 KLHQGTMKYLSSK
+361 KLHQGTIKYIPNN
-374 EKGTTVTLVI
+374 EKGITVSLAI
-384 PSKFLIQD
+384 PSKFLID

>member
-1 MYFFRSIVIIFLIIA
+1 M
-16 SSLMLYQYLSQ
+16 
-27 KKNSDISKKT
+27 
-37 IIFSYL
+37 
-43 IFIEGLLIL
+43 
-52 FGTNYLFFIFFDFS
+52 
-66 CFLAYILNRKKEAL
+66 
-80 ILSFVNIIYFLVVLD
+80 
-95 LSWTVYLIYGI
+95 
-106 YFAVSY
+106 
-112 FLRETNNHEKTL
+112 
-124 KILLV
+124 
-129 IKAFITSFLYFSLFE
+129 
-144 QSNIQLLY
+144 
-152 LSFSLIYFYAL
+152 L
-163 LELSYLFLRKYE
+163 LELSYLFLREFE

-204 LDTSK
+204 LDTTK

-263 LSSKNVSLEIPSI
+263 LSSKNVLLEIPTI

-307 IKIDLKTKKDYIE
+307 IKIDVRTKRDYIE
-320 VDIIDNGDGINTKD
+320 VDIIDNGDGISTKN

-346 VKGTGIGV
+346 IKGTGIGV

-361 KLHQGTMKYLSSK
+361 KLHQGTIKYIPNN
-374 EKGTTVTLVI
+374 EKGITVSLVI
-384 PSKFLIQD
+384 PSKFLID

>member
-1 MYFFRSIVIIFLIIA
+1 MYFFRSIIIILLIIM
-16 SSLMLYQYLSQ
+16 SSFMLYQYLST
-27 KKNSDISKKT
+27 KKNTNISKKT
-37 IIFSYL
+37 IILSYL

-52 FGTNYLFFIFFDFS
+52 FGTNYLFFIFLDFS
-66 CFLAYILNRKKEAL
+66 CFLAYMLNRRREAL
-80 ILSFVNIIYFLVVLD
+80 ILSFINIVYFLVVLD
-95 LSWTVYLIYGI
+95 LSWTIYLIYGI

-112 FLRETNNHEKTL
+112 FLRQTNNQEKML
-124 KILLV
+124 KILLI
-129 IKAFITSFLYFSLFE
+129 IKSFITSFIYFSIFE
-144 QSNIQLLY
+144 QSNIQILY
-152 LSFSLIYFYAL
+152 LSFSLLYFYML
-163 LELSYLFLRKYE
+163 LELSYLFLREFE

-204 LDTSK
+204 LDTTK
-209 KDKVNKYIPIIKSE
+209 KDKINKYIPIIKSE
-223 MNRALTIMDDFLNL
+223 MNRALTIMDVFLNL

-263 LSSKNVSLEIPSI
+263 LSSKNVLLEIPTI
-276 DDELLIDGD
+276 DGELLIDGD

-307 IKIDLKTKKDYIE
+307 IKIDVRTKRDYIE
-320 VDIIDNGDGINTKD
+320 VDIIDNGDGISTKN

-346 VKGTGIGV
+346 IKGTGIGV

-361 KLHQGTMKYLSSK
+361 KLHQGTIKYIPNN
-374 EKGTTVTLVI
+374 EKGITVSLVI
-384 PSKFLIQD
+384 PSKFLID

>member
-1 MYFFRSIVIIFLIIA
+1 MYFFRSVIIILLIIM
-16 SSLMLYQYLSQ
+16 SSFMLYQYLST
-27 KKNSDISKKT
+27 KKNTNISKKT
-37 IIFSYL
+37 IILSYL

-52 FGTNYLFFIFFDFS
+52 FGTNYLFFIFLDFS
-66 CFLAYILNRKKEAL
+66 CFLAYMLNRRREAL
-80 ILSFVNIIYFLVVLD
+80 ILSFINIVYFLVVLD
-95 LSWTVYLIYGI
+95 LSWTIYLIYGI
-106 YFAVSY
+106 YFAISY
-112 FLRETNNHEKTL
+112 FLRQTNNQEKML
-124 KILLV
+124 KILLI
-129 IKAFITSFLYFSLFE
+129 IKSFITSFIYFSIFE
-144 QSNIQLLY
+144 QSNIQILY
-152 LSFSLIYFYAL
+152 LSFSLLYFYML
-163 LELSYLFLRKYE
+163 LELSYLFLREFE

-204 LDTSK
+204 LDTTK
-209 KDKVNKYIPIIKSE
+209 KDKINKYIPIIKSE
-223 MNRALTIMDDFLNL
+223 MNRALAIMDDFLNL

-263 LSSKNVSLEIPSI
+263 LSSKNVLLEIPTI

-307 IKIDLKTKKDYIE
+307 IKIDVRTKRDYIE
-320 VDIIDNGDGINTKD
+320 VDIIDNGDGISTKN

-346 VKGTGIGV
+346 IKGTGIGV

-361 KLHQGTMKYLSSK
+361 KLHQGTIKYIPNN
-374 EKGTTVTLVI
+374 EKGITVSLVI
-384 PSKFLIQD
+384 PSKFLID

>member
-1 MYFFRSIVIIFLIIA
+1 MYFFRSIIIILLIIM
-16 SSLMLYQYLSQ
+16 SSFMLYQYLST
-27 KKNSDISKKT
+27 KKNTNISKKT
-37 IIFSYL
+37 IILSYL

-52 FGTNYLFFIFFDFS
+52 FGTNYLFFIFLDFS
-66 CFLAYILNRKKEAL
+66 CFLAYMLNRRREVL
-80 ILSFVNIIYFLVVLD
+80 ILSFINIIYFLVVLD
-95 LSWTVYLIYGI
+95 LSWTIYLIYGI

-112 FLRETNNHEKTL
+112 FLRETNNQEKML
-124 KILLV
+124 KILLI
-129 IKAFITSFLYFSLFE
+129 IKSFITSFIYFSIFE
-144 QSNIQLLY
+144 QSNIQILY
-152 LSFSLIYFYAL
+152 LSFSLLYFYML
-163 LELSYLFLRKYE
+163 LELSYLFLREFE

-204 LDTSK
+204 LDTTK

-263 LSSKNVSLEIPSI
+263 LSSKNVLLEIPTI

-307 IKIDLKTKKDYIE
+307 IKIDVRTKRDYIE
-320 VDIIDNGDGINTKD
+320 VDIIDNGDGISTKN

-346 VKGTGIGV
+346 IKGTGIGV

-361 KLHQGTMKYLSSK
+361 KLHQGTIKYIPNN
-374 EKGTTVTLVI
+374 EKGITVSLVI
-384 PSKFLIQD
+384 PSKFLID